1 MIARI
6 IIPMLL
12 LIVLPDLY
20 LDLHHIRHHHVS
32 WQKRLLWWVPC
43 VLMVAYS
50 VVLAATRN
58 FVPSDIF
65 WVDFYFLLI
74 GLLVVPKA
82 VFTASSAIGWLIN
95 HIAHR
100 QRTGLSIKLG
110 IVLAVMSLAC
120 FVYGVT
126 IGPER
131 LDVKRIDLYYA
142 DLPPQFNGYR
152 IVHFSDAH
160 VGSFSHLRSRF
171 LKRDI
176 DSINA
181 QKPDLIAFTGD
192 LQDILPQEIS
202 SRASLLRQLKAPDG
216 VWSVLGNHDYSY
228 YIGGTAAYRKRVERE
243 VVRQEEALGWHLLQ
257 NANGRVR
264 RGGDSIVICG
274 ESNYAKPKRGNIA
287 ATLKGVGQKSFIIF
301 LQHNPIAWKEEVL
314 PACQA
319 QLMLAGHTHAGQL
332 SILGLRPTR
341 LVYPQDYGLYQHDSH
356 YLYVTSGLGGI
367 INFRLGA
374 TPEIAVITLHKL

>member
-1 MIARI
+1 M
-6 IIPMLL
+6 
-12 LIVLPDLY
+12 
-20 LDLHHIRHHHVS
+20 
-32 WQKRLLWWVPC
+32 
-43 VLMVAYS
+43 
-50 VVLAATRN
+50 
-58 FVPSDIF
+58 
-65 WVDFYFLLI
+65 
-74 GLLVVPKA
+74 PKA

-95 HIAHR
+95 RFAHR
-100 QRTGLSIKLG
+100 RRTGLSIKLG
-110 IVLAVMSLAC
+110 IVLAAVSVAS

-126 IGPER
+126 IGPEK
-131 LDVKRIDLYYA
+131 LDVKHVDLYYA
-142 DLPPQFNGYR
+142 DLPPQFDGYR

-176 DSINA
+176 DSINV

-228 YIGGTAAYRKRVERE
+228 YIGGSATYRKPGG
-243 VVRQEEALGWHLLQ
+243 A
-257 NANGRVR
+257 
-264 RGGDSIVICG
+264 RGGEARKRHWGGICCRMPTAG
-274 ESNYAKPKRGNIA
+274 CAAEPTLLLSAVSLTMPSPSA
-287 ATLKGVGQKSFIIF
+287 ATSPQRLKEWARKASSSSRNITLLHGKKKFC
-301 LQHNPIAWKEEVL
+301 L
-314 PACQA
+314 ACQA

-332 SILGLRPTR
+332 NILGLRPTR

-356 YLYVTSGLGGI
+356 YLYVTSGLGGV